1 MDSAKESGRANRVGT
16 GAMVDPAF
24 EVRRVE
30 GIAGINRRGWAGGRM
45 SFPADGCTP
54 VDFGNEI
61 S

>member
-1 MDSAKESGRANRVGT
+1 
-16 GAMVDPAF
+16 MVDPAF

-30 GIAGINRRGWAGGRM
+30 GIAGINRRGWAGGV